1 MRKKKDGTTA
11 GTGFE
16 AGAVPTGPLTPIDIQ
31 QKKFGAARFGGGYR
45 MREVDEFLDQVT
57 DALSALIA
65 ENERLRAGG
74 SASVASAAPPPA
86 ASVASPAAPPAA
98 SVADRAGVDAFLER
112 EKGFLQSLG
121 GLVQEHAEELKEMVR
136 AARREWV
143 AAAAAAPVVPLDEGD
158 VEPPAAIAAPEVA
171 APEVTETDEET
182 DAEAG
187 VQEPRE
193 AESESD
199 DAPPAA
205 DEPPAT
211 EDPPETGAGG
221 PQAPIRL
228 EEPEPARARR
238 SEDGTEGSLRELFW
252 GED

>member
-74 SASVASAAPPPA
+74 SASVASPPP
-86 ASVASPAAPPAA
+86 PPAA

-143 AAAAAAPVVPLDEGD
+143 AAAAAAPVVPFDEGD
-158 VEPPAAIAAPEVA
+158 VEPPAAIAAPEV
-171 APEVTETDEET
+171 TETDGET

-199 DAPPAA
+199 DTPPAA